1 MGSVPKTIAALA
13 ASIALVASS
22 TLASAAPVPPPS
34 SVQPV
39 TPDAWMMLS
48 TLSGGQ
54 SIALAGANGAA
65 QPSDV
70 PPPPPPVAAGAMA
83 DGTGELV
90 PFILW
95 FGLIAI
101 ALTIKGSGGGSP
113 VTIPNSAP

>member
-1 MGSVPKTIAALA
+1 MGSVPKTIATLA

-22 TLASAAPVPPPS
+22 TLASAAPAPPPS

-54 SIALAGANGAA
+54 SIALAGANSAA
-65 QPSDV
+65 QPADV

-83 DGTGELV
+83 DGAGELV

-113 VTIPNSAP
+113 VAIPNSAP